1 MAHSSTTL
9 KEEIVAEFQAE
20 YEKIQARVKE
30 NQQLIEQ
37 TQLEVSRMRDR
48 NVAISAQLSRVET
61 SFDTVPRADIKSA
74 YEGALDAKT
83 RLLTMQG
90 QLERARGI
98 QEELQYIEHLLGRL
112 LAIVGGA
119 AGQFLGS
126 ESVAMPAA
134 SMLGDE
140 NTSPPGWSGGD
151 SRLSAQAIVTM
162 VEAQEDER
170 RRLARQMHDGPAQSL
185 TNFILQAEICQR
197 LFDRNPDR
205 AGEELTNLKT
215 AASSTFQKV
224 RDFIFDLRPMMLDDL
239 GLVPTIR
246 RYVEAFQE
254 KTDIQSQLNIL
265 GDERRL
271 TPHIEV
277 MMFRSIQK
285 VMGNARDNLG
295 AKMIN
300 IVLDVGP
307 EWIKATIEHDGQMFD
322 AALLENPDNNEE
334 SVGFDALKKRI
345 ELVGGTLDYVA
356 IDDSLNQF
364 NVRLPALE

>member
-1 MAHSSTTL
+1 MSIPLTG
-9 KEEIVAEFQAE
+9 EILAEFQAE

-37 TQLEVSRMRDR
+37 TQLEVNRMRER
-48 NVAISAQLSRVET
+48 NVAISAQLSRVES

-90 QLERARGI
+90 QLEKARGI
-98 QEELQYIEHLLGRL
+98 QEELRYSERLLGRL
-112 LAIVGGA
+112 LDMAGG
-119 AGQFLGS
+119 GVPGHVSS
-126 ESVAMPAA
+126 EGIAMPSAG
-134 SMLGDE
+134 MLGEQSEDVA
-140 NTSPPGWSGGD
+140 WSGGNN
-151 SRLSAQAIVTM
+151 LSTQAIVTM

-197 LFDRNPDR
+197 LFDRDPAR
-205 AGEELTNLKT
+205 AGEELNNLKT

-254 KTDIQSQLNIL
+254 KTEIQSQLNIL

-277 MMFRSIQK
+277 MMFRSIQT

-295 AKMIN
+295 AKFIN
-300 IVLDVGP
+300 IVLDVGV
-307 EWIKATIEHDGQMFD
+307 EWLKATIEHDGQLFD
-322 AALLENPDNNEE
+322 PDLLENPNNNEE
-334 SVGFDALKKRI
+334 GVGFDTLKKRV
-345 ELVGGTLDYVA
+345 ELVGGTLDYLVV
-356 IDDSLNQF
+356 DESLNQF
-364 NVRLPALE
+364 TVRLPALE

>member
-20 YEKIQARVKE
+20 HEKIKARVRE

-48 NVAISAQLSRVET
+48 NVAISAQLSRVES
-61 SFDTVPRADIKSA
+61 SFDTVPRADIKAA

-90 QLERARGI
+90 QLEKAKGI

-112 LAIVGGA
+112 LEMVKGGA
-119 AGQFLGS
+119 AGQFLSAEGI
-126 ESVAMPAA
+126 AMP
-134 SMLGDE
+134 SSRILSDQNSDMWE
-140 NTSPPGWSGGD
+140 GG
-151 SRLSAQAIVTM
+151 SNISTQAIVTM

-205 AGEELTNLKT
+205 AGEELNNLKT

-254 KTDIQSQLNIL
+254 KTDIQTQLNIL

-271 TPHIEV
+271 AQHIEV
-277 MMFRSIQK
+277 MMFRSIQT

-295 AKMIN
+295 SKSVN
-300 IVLDVGP
+300 IVLDVGSQ
-307 EWIKATIEHDGQMFD
+307 WLRAAIEHDGQIFD
-322 AALLENPDNNEE
+322 PDLLAAPDNNEE
-334 SVGFDALKKRI
+334 SMGFDTLKKRV
-345 ELVGGTLDYVA
+345 ELVGGTLEYTT
-356 IDDSLNQF
+356 IDESINQF
-364 NVRLPALE
+364 SVRLPALD